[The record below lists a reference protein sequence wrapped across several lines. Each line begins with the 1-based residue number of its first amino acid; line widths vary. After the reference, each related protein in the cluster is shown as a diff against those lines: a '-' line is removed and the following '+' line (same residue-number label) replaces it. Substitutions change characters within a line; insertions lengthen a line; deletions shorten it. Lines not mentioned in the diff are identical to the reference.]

1 MMSADT
7 GRSYDPARTGAW
19 GDRRCGHGAPWK
31 PVEILAMILGFI
43 VFWPIG
49 LLILGYLIWSGR
61 MACGGRFGDRN
72 RWQQRM
78 AAKWERK
85 MDEFGMR
92 GAAYSS
98 TGNAAFDEYRDET
111 LRRLEDESRE
121 FKSFLERLRMAKDR
135 SEFDQFMTERRN
147 RPVNTTESGSPS
159 AS

>member
-1 MMSADT
+1 MTEMVARLDDW
-7 GRSYDPARTGAW
+7 GRPAWIA
-19 GDRRCGHGAPWK
+19 
-31 PVEILAMILGFI
+31 VMVLGFV

-61 MACGGRFGDRN
+61 MACGERFGGRN

-98 TGNAAFDEYRDET
+98 TGNAAFDEYRDQT
-111 LRRLEDESRE
+111 LRRLEEESRE

-135 SEFDQFMTERRN
+135 SEFDQFMAERRN
-147 RPVNTTESGSPS
+147 RTAHTAETASPSGS
-159 AS
+159 